1 MLASLV
7 RFSIRFRG
15 VVIALACLLLA
26 YGAYRLWHTDL
37 DIFPEFSPKL
47 VIIQTE
53 SPGLSSNE
61 VELVVSQQIESAL
74 GGIVGVEN
82 IRSQSIQGLSVV
94 TLTFADDTDL
104 YRDRQLVS
112 ERLANAASLLPP
124 GVEPPVMVPLSSSSS
139 TIMTLGLTSKTR
151 SLMELR
157 TLVDWTIKPRI
168 LALPGV
174 ADLNVFGGEIRQLQ
188 VQVHPDRLAQ
198 FGLSLQDVVAAASR
212 STGIVGAGFVENAN
226 QRIAL
231 RTVGQP
237 RSAEELAQVVLA
249 HSNGTNIRLGQ
260 VADVTIGAA
269 PAIGG
274 AAVDGHSGV
283 VMMVIGQYGASTM
296 AITREVERVLAE
308 FKRVFAAQGIQLY
321 PDLFRP
327 ANYIEQS
334 LHNISGH
341 LTVGGVMV
349 VTVLF
354 LFLFNLRT
362 AFISATAIPL
372 SLIAAALVLT
382 EMGMSINI
390 MVLGGLAIALGEV
403 VDDAIIDTEN
413 IYRRL
418 RENQRSE
425 RPRPYDAVVF
435 DASMEVRGSVVYASF
450 IVALVFVPL
459 LTLGGVAGRMFQP
472 LGIAYILAI
481 LASLIVALTVT
492 PALCSLLLAHRRL
505 ATLDPPAVRV
515 LKPAYGR
522 LLRAIGRRPGLVIGG
537 VLIFCGGG
545 IAILPHLGGA
555 FLPDLREGHYIM
567 HTSSVPGTSLA
578 ETLRIG
584 GEITRQVLKIP
595 GVRSVSQ
602 WAGRA
607 ERGADTYG
615 SHYAEYEVDLVPLSG
630 PEQQRVLDS
639 IRKVLAGMPGIT
651 YEVNTFLTERVDETI
666 SGYTA
671 PIVVNIYGN
680 DLEALDRKALQV
692 ASVMEKIRGATD
704 IQLRAPPGT
713 PLLDIRIRLGEL
725 GRRGLKPSDV
735 FDAVRIAYDGA
746 EVGRIYDGNRVLPVT
761 VVLPP
766 ALRREPTTVASLPLR
781 TPDGS
786 IIHLG
791 DVADVHQESGRY
803 VILHSGAQRV
813 QTVTCSV
820 AGRDLNSFFSELK
833 DRIHSD
839 IDLPPDIYLEFTGAA
854 VEQAQSRTSLIV
866 HSLIAGAGILALL
879 YVALRRFRNMMLVL
893 VNLPFSLVGGV
904 LAALVTGGVLS
915 VGSLVGFVT
924 LFGITLRNSIMLVS
938 HFQHLVD
945 VEGLEWNLETAIRGA
960 QERLP
965 SILITALVTALA
977 MLPIAVNSDNP
988 GREIMGPMAAIII
1001 GGLASS
1007 TILNLLVLPSI
1018 MLRFGRYERA
1028 RDRFESS

>member
-15 VVIALACLLLA
+15 VVVALACLFLGF
-26 YGAYRLWHTDL
+26 GAYRLWHTSL

-53 SPGLSSNE
+53 SPGLSANE
-61 VELVVSQQIESAL
+61 VELLVSQQIESAL
-74 GGIVGVEN
+74 GGIVGLEV

-94 TLTFADDTDL
+94 TLTFEEGTDL

-112 ERLANAASLLPP
+112 ERLSNVATQMPA
-124 GVEPPVMVPLSSSSS
+124 GIGPPVMVPLSSSSS

-168 LALPGV
+168 LSIPGV
-174 ADLNVFGGEIRQLQ
+174 ADLNVFGGDVRQLQ
-188 VQVHPDRLAQ
+188 VQVRPERLAQ
-198 FGLSLQDVVAAASR
+198 FGLSLQDVVAAASG
-212 STGIVGAGFVENAN
+212 STGIVGAGFIESAN
-226 QRIAL
+226 QRIGL
-231 RTVGQP
+231 RTDGQP
-237 RSAEELAQVVLA
+237 HNPRDLAQIVVA
-249 HSNGTNIRLGQ
+249 HSNGTSIRLGD
-260 VADVTIGAA
+260 VADVAIA
-269 PAIGG
+269 PAPSIGG
-274 AAVDGHSGV
+274 AAVNGEAGV

-296 AITREVERVLAE
+296 AITEDVERVLGE
-308 FKRVFAAQGIQLY
+308 FRRVFAEQDIDLH

-327 ANYIEQS
+327 ANYIERS
-334 LHNISGH
+334 LKNISTH
-341 LTVGGVMV
+341 LLIGGVLV

-354 LFLFNLRT
+354 LFLFNIRS

-372 SLIAAALVLT
+372 SLLSAALVLV
-382 EMGMSINI
+382 ELGMSINI

-413 IYRRL
+413 IFRRL

-425 RPRPYDAVVF
+425 RPRPAEAVVF

-459 LTLGGVAGRMFQP
+459 LTLGGVAGRMFAP
-472 LGIAYILAI
+472 LGVAYILAI
-481 LASLIVALTVT
+481 LSSLVVALTVT
-492 PALCSLLLAHRRL
+492 PALCALLLTHRRL
-505 ATLDPPAVRV
+505 ASSDPPLVR
-515 LKPAYGR
+515 LMKPAYGR
-522 LLRAIGRRPGLVIGG
+522 VLGSIGRWPGVAIAGVVLACGAG
-537 VLIFCGGG
+537 VLV
-545 IAILPHLGGA
+545 LPHLGGG
-555 FLPDLREGHYIM
+555 FLPDLREGHYMI
-567 HTSSVPGTSLA
+567 HTSSVPGTSVE

-595 GVRSVSQ
+595 GVRAMSQ

-615 SHYAEYEVDLVPLSG
+615 THYAEYEVDLVPLSG

-639 IRKVLAGMPGIT
+639 IRGVLAGFPGLAT
-651 YEVNTFLTERVDETI
+651 EVNTFLTERVDETI

-671 PIVVNIYGN
+671 PVVVNIYGN
-680 DLEALDRKALQV
+680 DLEALDRKALQI
-692 ASVMEKIRGATD
+692 AAVMEKVRGAAS

-713 PLLDIRIRLGEL
+713 PLLDIRIRLDQL
-725 GRRGLKPSDV
+725 ARRGMRPMDV
-735 FDAVRIAYDGA
+735 FDAVRIAYEGA
-746 EVGRIYDGNRVLPVT
+746 TVGNVYEGNRVLPVA
-761 VVLPP
+761 V
-766 ALRREPTTVASLPLR
+766 ALAPSERRDPMAVAKLPLR
-781 TPDGS
+781 TPEGA
-786 IIHLG
+786 IIRLG
-791 DVADVHQESGRY
+791 DVADVRQQSGRY
-803 VILHSGAQRV
+803 VILHSGAQRL
-813 QTVTCSV
+813 QTVTCNV
-820 AGRDLNSFFSELK
+820 VGRDLNSFFEEIK
-833 DRIHSD
+833 DRIHAEV
-839 IDLPPDIYLEFTGAA
+839 DLPPDIYLEFTGAA
-854 VEQAQSRTSLIV
+854 VAQAKSRTDLII
-866 HSLIAGAGILALL
+866 HSLIAGAGIMALL
-879 YVALRRFRNMMLVL
+879 YVALRRFRNMSLVL

-904 LAALVTGGVLS
+904 LAALYTGGWLS

-938 HFQHLVD
+938 HYQHLVD
-945 VEGLEWNLETAIRGA
+945 VEDLPWNLQTAIRGS

-988 GREIMGPMAAIII
+988 GREIMGPMATIII

-1007 TILNLLVLPSI
+1007 TILNLLILPAI
-1018 MLRFGRYERA
+1018 MVRFGRFEPL
-1028 RDRFESS
+1028 RDRTSG